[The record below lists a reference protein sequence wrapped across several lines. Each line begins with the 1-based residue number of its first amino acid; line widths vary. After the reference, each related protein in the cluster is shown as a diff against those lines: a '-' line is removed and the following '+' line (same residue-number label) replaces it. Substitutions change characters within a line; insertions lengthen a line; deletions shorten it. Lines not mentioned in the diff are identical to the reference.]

1 MTDKATTKA
10 QAVPAPAADSESR
23 ADKVKRVLDSY
34 RHGLQHNAPRND
46 AELKDLQE
54 LLGH

>member
-1 MTDKATTKA
+1 MTDKTTSKA
-10 QAVPAPAADSESR
+10 QAAPAPAADSESR